1 MSTYTY
7 SIGLEY
13 PIGYAAIKYITA
25 PSPTIALAL
34 VKYIVPPFTHIVN
47 IRETGTSH
55 IPSN

>member
-1 MSTYTY
+1 MSTY